1 MKLDVFKAFDNPLSE
16 YLTSKDCIEYTGYI
30 FIYLPKLNS
39 SLELVS
45 NAQFANIFS
54 MKIFVIQTCQSTKL
68 QYQTFF
74 TQLKLR
80 HINVRIFIFNYLL
93 LQLQQ

>member
-16 YLTSKDCIEYTGYI
+16 YLISKDCIEYTGYI

-45 NAQFANIFS
+45 NAQFANIFFHENFRYTNLS
-54 MKIFVIQTCQSTKL
+54 ID
-68 QYQTFF
+68 
-74 TQLKLR
+74 
-80 HINVRIFIFNYLL
+80 
-93 LQLQQ
+93 

>member
-1 MKLDVFKAFDNPLSE
+1 MKLDVFRAFDNPLSE
-16 YLTSKDCIEYTGYI
+16 YHISKECIEYTGYI
-30 FIYLPKLNS
+30 FFYLPKLNS

-45 NAQFANIFS
+45 DAQFPNIFS
-54 MKIFVIQTCQSTKL
+54 MKVFVTQTCQLTKL

-80 HINVRIFIFNYLL
+80 HINVRIFIFNHL

>member
-1 MKLDVFKAFDNPLSE
+1 MKLDVFRAFDNPLSE
-16 YLTSKDCIEYTGYI
+16 YHISKECIEYTGYI
-30 FIYLPKLNS
+30 FFYLPKLNS

-45 NAQFANIFS
+45 DAQFPNIFS
-54 MKIFVIQTCQSTKL
+54 MKVFVTQTCQLTKL

-80 HINVRIFIFNYLL
+80 HINVRIFIFNHLL